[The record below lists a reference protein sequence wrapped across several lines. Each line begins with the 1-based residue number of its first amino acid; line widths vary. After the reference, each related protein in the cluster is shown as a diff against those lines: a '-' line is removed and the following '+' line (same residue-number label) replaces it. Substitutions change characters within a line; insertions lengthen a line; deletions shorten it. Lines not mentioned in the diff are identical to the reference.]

1 VSYCRWSSDGWRSD
15 VYCYE
20 DVKGGWTTHVAGL
33 KRVGLDTLIPID
45 PDLLDFTAE
54 NATEWTMAHSA
65 FMRALEKLEMA
76 PIGLPHD
83 GETFRDPTLEAFK
96 ARLVMLRDEGYH
108 VPADVFEAIDE
119 ELAATRVAL
128 RTIHRSLGG
137 SVNNLSMSNVT
148 VVDKSK
154 TDEPE
159 TD

>member
-45 PDLLDFTAE
+45 PDLLDLTAE

-119 ELAATRVAL
+119 ELAAT
-128 RTIHRSLGG
+128 T
-137 SVNNLSMSNVT
+137 
-148 VVDKSK
+148 
-154 TDEPE
+154 EPAKAE
-159 TD
+159 EA